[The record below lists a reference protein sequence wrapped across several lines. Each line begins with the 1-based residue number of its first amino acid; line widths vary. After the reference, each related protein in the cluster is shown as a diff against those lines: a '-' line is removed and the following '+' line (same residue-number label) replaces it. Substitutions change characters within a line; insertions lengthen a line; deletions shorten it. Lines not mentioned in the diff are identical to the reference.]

1 MSPKLYAMAMQLS
14 GALFCLLIIGTVKV
28 DRANEV
34 AVFVENVGAVVRHGM
49 DPRLGSRVVGA
60 QPLCTRMARD
70 RVIWGTAP
78 RRMRVCAAFDAP
90 VLHRLESVGQ
100 LDELARGGVGIG

>member
-1 MSPKLYAMAMQLS
+1 MQPLRAVHSRPLLWFIWTVRFQQRYLSPKLYAMVTQLS

-49 DPRLGSRVVGA
+49 DPRL
-60 QPLCTRMARD
+60 
-70 RVIWGTAP
+70 
-78 RRMRVCAAFDAP
+78 
-90 VLHRLESVGQ
+90 VLE
-100 LDELARGGVGIG
+100 